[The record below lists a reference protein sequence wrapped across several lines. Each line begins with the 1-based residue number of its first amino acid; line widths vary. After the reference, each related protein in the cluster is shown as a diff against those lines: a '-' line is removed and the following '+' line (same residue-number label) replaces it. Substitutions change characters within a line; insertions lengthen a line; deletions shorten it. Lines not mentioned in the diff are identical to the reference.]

1 MEVMEIWNSWQKNIL
16 DLIPKR
22 KEYAN
27 ENEKVSDSD
36 NGFGINRRV
45 NAVGIFCR

>member
-1 MEVMEIWNSWQKNIL
+1 MEVMETCNSWQKNIL
-16 DLIPKR
+16 YLIPKR

-36 NGFGINRRV
+36 NELRQSSLRQSG
-45 NAVGIFCR
+45 